1 MGESLLVDL
10 SLVRV
15 GDRVLDR
22 EVNWHDVIYVRL
34 SATGQHKIAHADAP
48 YWIRWFYH
56 HGIWQPEF
64 EAPWDIMAVRFVAKD
79 RDEPLPVDPP
89 GDREIAFPSGQGRWL
104 LEKIRQGV
112 N

>member
-22 EVNWHDVIYVRL
+22 ELNWHDVIYIRL
-34 SATGQHKIAHADAP
+34 SASGQYKIAHADAP
-48 YWIRWFYH
+48 YCIRWFYR
-56 HGIWQPEF
+56 HGLWQLGF
-64 EAPWDIMAVRFVAKD
+64 EAPWDIMAVRFVAKG
-79 RDEPLPVDPP
+79 RDEPLPIDPP
-89 GDREIAFPSGQGRWL
+89 GEREIAFPSGQGLWL
-104 LEKIRQGV
+104 LEKIRRRV